1 MDKSYVRQLRRIN
14 YLASEM
20 DSLYHLADLR
30 LGISDSVSLVLYA
43 LYDGDGRCPLGDIY
57 KMSGVSKQT
66 LNSAVR
72 ALERDGILYL
82 TPYKGR
88 AKLIVLTEKG
98 RAYAEKTAARL
109 LMAEL
114 QAFDGWSEE
123 EVAAYLH
130 LQEKYTECFRRE
142 VEKL

>member
-1 MDKSYVRQLRRIN
+1 MDKTHHRQLRRIN

-43 LYDGDGRCPLGDIY
+43 LYDGEGRCPLGNIY
-57 KMSGVSKQT
+57 KKSGVSKQT

-72 ALERDGILYL
+72 ALEKDGLLYL
-82 TPYKGR
+82 EPYKGR
-88 AKLIVLTEKG
+88 AKQAVLTEKG
-98 RAYAEKTAARL
+98 RAYAEQTAARL
-109 LMAEL
+109 VHAEL
-114 QAFDGWSEE
+114 QAFDGWTEE
-123 EVAAYLH
+123 EVAAYLR
-130 LQEKYTECFRRE
+130 LQEKYTACFRRE